1 MDDLEQRL
9 QSARTK
15 EEYRQLAHD
24 AMLALR
30 NAQRNSKRWL
40 ELVESLGAS
49 LLENSYLRDE

>member
-1 MDDLEQRL
+1 MDDLERRL
-9 QSARTK
+9 QSARTR
-15 EEYRQLAHD
+15 EEYRQLAYD